1 MRKVGLIGCGHVG
14 ATVALDIVRGGLVD
28 ELVIIDK
35 KREKAEAEVL
45 DLLDSLSLL
54 PFYVKIYVGEYTDL
68 VNADIILSTLGH
80 IELIKPGGDRF
91 TELKANIPEI
101 KEVSEQLNR
110 INFKGIL
117 IATTNPN
124 DVIVNLYSQLLNLP
138 QSHIIGTGTYLDT
151 ARMKA
156 QVSKALKIDGRAIE
170 GYVLGEHGNSQFTAW
185 STVRVG
191 GQSFLEIAKEKNL
204 DLEDLEEKAR
214 QGGFAVF
221 NTKGYTNVAIAAATV
236 SLMNLVL
243 SDAKSI
249 TICSHYDEKFKSYI
263 STPALIGKEGV
274 EALVKFPLT
283 FEEEVKLKQSVCEI
297 QEKIDYFS

>member
-1 MRKVGLIGCGHVG
+1 MRKVGLIGYGHVG
-14 ATVALDIVRGGLVD
+14 ATVALDIVQGGFAD

-35 KREKAEAEVL
+35 DRKKAEAEVL
-45 DLLDSLSLL
+45 DLLDALALL
-54 PFYVKIYVGEYTDL
+54 PFYVKIYVGEYDDL
-68 VNADIILSTLGH
+68 ATVDIVLSTLGH

-101 KEVSEQLNR
+101 KEVSEKLNR

-124 DVIVNLYSQLLNLP
+124 DVIVNIYSQLLNLP
-138 QSHIIGTGTYLDT
+138 KSQIIGTGTYLDT

-156 QVSKALKIDGRAIE
+156 QVSRALEIDARSVE

-204 DLEDLEEKAR
+204 NLKDLEEKAR

-236 SLMNLVL
+236 SLMNLEL
-243 SDAKSI
+243 SDAKNI
-249 TICSHYDEKFKSYI
+249 AICSHYDENFSSYI
-263 STPALIGKEGV
+263 STPALIGKNGI
-274 EALVKFPLT
+274 EALIKLPLT
-283 FEEEVKLKQSVCEI
+283 LEEEGKLKNSVVEI
-297 QEKIDYFS
+297 QEKINYFS

>member
-1 MRKVGLIGCGHVG
+1 MRKVGLIGYGHVG
-14 ATVALDIVRGGLVD
+14 ATVALDIVQGGFAD

-35 KREKAEAEVL
+35 DRKKAEAEVL
-45 DLLDSLSLL
+45 DLLDALALL
-54 PFYVKIYVGEYTDL
+54 PFYVKIYVGEYDDL
-68 VNADIILSTLGH
+68 ATADIVLSTLGH

-101 KEVSEQLNR
+101 KEVSEKLNR

-124 DVIVNLYSQLLNLP
+124 DVI
-138 QSHIIGTGTYLDT
+138 IGTGTYLDT

-156 QVSKALKIDGRAIE
+156 QVSRALEIDARSVE

-204 DLEDLEEKAR
+204 NLKDLEEKAR

-243 SDAKSI
+243 SDAKNI
-249 TICSHYDEKFKSYI
+249 AICSHYDENFSSYI
-263 STPALIGKEGV
+263 STPALIGKNGI
-274 EALVKFPLT
+274 EALIKLPLT
-283 FEEEVKLKQSVCEI
+283 LEEEGKLKNSVVEI
-297 QEKIDYFS
+297 QEKINYFS

>member
-14 ATVALDIVRGGLVD
+14 ATVALDIVQGGFAD

-35 KREKAEAEVL
+35 DRKKAEAEVL
-45 DLLDSLSLL
+45 DLLDALALL
-54 PFYVKIYVGEYTDL
+54 PFYVKIYVGEYDDL
-68 VNADIILSTLGH
+68 ATADIVLSTLGH

-124 DVIVNLYSQLLNLP
+124 DVIVNIYSQLLNLP
-138 QSHIIGTGTYLDT
+138 KSQIIGTGTYLDT

-156 QVSKALKIDGRAIE
+156 QVSRALEIDARSVE

-204 DLEDLEEKAR
+204 NLKDLEEKAR

-236 SLMNLVL
+236 FLMNLVL
-243 SDAKSI
+243 SDAKNI
-249 TICSHYDEKFKSYI
+249 AICSHYDEKFSSYI
-263 STPALIGKEGV
+263 STPALIGKNGI
-274 EALVKFPLT
+274 EALIKLPLT
-283 FEEEVKLKQSVCEI
+283 LEEEGKLKNSVVEI
-297 QEKIDYFS
+297 QEKINYFS

>member
-1 MRKVGLIGCGHVG
+1 MGEYDDL
-14 ATVALDIVRGGLVD
+14 ATADIV
-28 ELVIIDK
+28 
-35 KREKAEAEVL
+35 
-45 DLLDSLSLL
+45 
-54 PFYVKIYVGEYTDL
+54 
-68 VNADIILSTLGH
+68 LSTLGH

-124 DVIVNLYSQLLNLP
+124 DVIVNIYSQLLNLP
-138 QSHIIGTGTYLDT
+138 KSQIIGTGTCLDT

-156 QVSKALKIDGRAIE
+156 QVSRALEIDARSVE

-204 DLEDLEEKAR
+204 NLKDLEEKAR

-243 SDAKSI
+243 SDAKNI
-249 TICSHYDEKFKSYI
+249 AICSHSVSYTHLTLPTI
-263 STPALIGKEGV
+263 L
-274 EALVKFPLT
+274 LV
-283 FEEEVKLKQSVCEI
+283 
-297 QEKIDYFS
+297 

>member
-1 MRKVGLIGCGHVG
+1 MRKVGIIGCGHVG
-14 ATVALDIVRGGLVD
+14 ATVALDIVQGGFVD

-35 KREKAEAEVL
+35 ERAKAEAEVL
-45 DLLDSLSLL
+45 DLLDALSLL
-54 PFYVKIYVGEYTDL
+54 HFYVKISVGEYQDL
-68 VNADIILSTLGH
+68 ANADIILSTLGH

-91 TELKANIPEI
+91 TELRANVPEI
-101 KEVSEQLNR
+101 KEVSKELNA

-138 QSHIIGTGTYLDT
+138 KSHIIGTGTYLDT

-156 QVSKALKIDGRAIE
+156 QVSRALGIDARSID

-185 STVRVG
+185 STVKVG
-191 GQSFLEIAKEKNL
+191 GQAFSEIAKEKSLNL
-204 DLEDLEEKAR
+204 EELEEKAR

-243 SDAKSI
+243 SDAKNI
-249 TICSHYDEKFKSYI
+249 AICSHYDESFNSYI
-263 STPALIGKEGV
+263 STPAVIGKNGIE
-274 EALVKFPLT
+274 ELIKLPLT
-283 FEEEVKLKQSVCEI
+283 LEEELKLKQSVIEI
-297 QEKIDYFS
+297 QEKLEIFS